1 MEERIRELKA
11 QLVSNMANR
20 KQLLKGRHNRDL
32 QGTERAQFVE
42 LVSQAEALRAQLSTV
57 EAEVRRN
64 ADIRFYVR
72 RGYSRAEAE
81 SAARNDDLEAAA
93 SSGRMYYGRVRIA

>member
-32 QGTERAQFVE
+32 QGTERAKGHPREDLYPRLAE
-42 LVSQAEALRAQLSTV
+42 LP
-57 EAEVRRN
+57 
-64 ADIRFYVR
+64 
-72 RGYSRAEAE
+72 RG
-81 SAARNDDLEAAA
+81 
-93 SSGRMYYGRVRIA
+93 GRG